1 MPNFSEAE
9 ITALV
14 DGYEDHKLAIQAKT
28 SGPHGSLAK
37 QRAWAIT
44 TASLFAVSGV
54 RRSVNEVKKK
64 WTDYKSANK
73 IRGAAV
79 RRSQNATGGG
89 PGEPELTDAEERVIG
104 LLSEASLVGIERAFD
119 IGARQLERHERTQ
132 VAADRDSKISPDFF
146 VIDPGAGSSTAP
158 QRSWSVHSSPSTSD
172 GMLCNQSGGAVAE
185 AVTSQP
191 SVARPALARPASARP
206 ATPGPA
212 TPRPASAR
220 PASARP
226 ASAQPASARPAAVRA
241 AAARA
246 AVEIAASTP
255 PTDRRSDNKDVGHEI
270 LQTQV
275 AI

>member
-14 DGYEDHKLAIQAKT
+14 DGYEDHKLAIQART

-37 QRAWAIT
+37 QRAWAII

-104 LLSEASLVGIERAFD
+104 LLSEASLVGIEGAFD
-119 IGARQLERHERTQ
+119 IGARQLVVCKHEAPHILFIRWRCSSRS
-132 VAADRDSKISPDFF
+132 RDFTTL
-146 VIDPGAGSSTAP
+146 SSTA
-158 QRSWSVHSSPSTSD
+158 
-172 GMLCNQSGGAVAE
+172 CI
-185 AVTSQP
+185 
-191 SVARPALARPASARP
+191 SA
-206 ATPGPA
+206 ACVGPA
-212 TPRPASAR
+212 CNTGACNTTACISTACISA
-220 PASARP
+220 ACICTACS
-226 ASAQPASARPAAVRA
+226 SKGCS
-241 AAARA
+241 
-246 AVEIAASTP
+246 S
-255 PTDRRSDNKDVGHEI
+255 KGCC
-270 LQTQV
+270 
-275 AI
+275 